1 MSSVCGNVALRFRQY
16 TKDKLPQLRIVFSL
30 MTLDGS
36 RNHILWN
43 QDYAAPTRAALR
55 NMATAG
61 LRAMAANGEYPTA
74 PAAQIHQAIAQ
85 PQLNQVWTAPVLL
98 IAHHPTDGD

>member
-1 MSSVCGNVALRFRQY
+1 MSSVSGNVALRFREY
-16 TKDKLPQLRIVFSL
+16 ENKMPQLRIVFCV

-43 QDYAAPTRAALR
+43 QDYSQPTKAALR

-61 LRAMAANGEYPTA
+61 LRAMAADNLYPT
-74 PAAQIHQAIAQ
+74 PPMDEIQAAILLQ
-85 PQLNQVWTAPVLL
+85 PQQATWAP
-98 IAHHPTDGD
+98 PTLALTFQASDGG